1 MRVLVTGEKGFIAQN
16 LPKSF
21 EKLGSSVVN
30 TDSLAGFERIS
41 TGEICVHRN
50 SSEKWADLFVNENID
65 AVIHNA
71 AKVGTDVVA
80 LDHTE
85 SVLTNVDGTYNIITA
100 ANIAKIPVC
109 YMGTTVIYDTPKY
122 QDSAITETSEQS
134 PNTLYGAL
142 KQVSETILRSQA
154 KQWSI
159 IRPLFAYGGVGD
171 MNSLVA
177 KSFYSHLRRSGKQLD
192 MFLDPQ
198 KKKDYLHVED
208 YCDAVATACVG
219 DFWCDDFNVAA
230 ETPYTV
236 GEIVDM
242 MSDACGKDLSYMISW
257 KPETDYLGNHVLSTE
272 KFRKAS
278 GWSPQIPLK
287 SGIIR
292 SWRSILSNRD
302 EDYNPLKHLEE
313 ASDRGID
320 LTQFF

>member
-21 EKLGSSVVN
+21 EKVGGLVVD
-30 TDSLAGFERIS
+30 TSESPLVRID

-50 SSEKWADLFVNENID
+50 SSEAWADLFKNLDVD
-65 AVIHNA
+65 VVVHNA

-85 SVLTNVDGTYNIITA
+85 STLTNVDGTYNIIQA
-100 ANIAKIPVC
+100 ANIANIPIS

-122 QDSAITETSEQS
+122 QNSAITEESEQC

-154 KQWSI
+154 KRWNI

-177 KSFYSHLRRSGKQLD
+177 KSFFSHLHRRDAVD
-192 MFLDPQ
+192 MFLDPD

-208 YCDAVATACVG
+208 YCDAVAIACAEG
-219 DFWCDDFNVAA
+219 LWQDDFNVAA
-230 ETPYTV
+230 ESPLSV
-236 GEIVDM
+236 GDIVDL
-242 MSDACGKDLSYMISW
+242 MSSACGHDLTYMIKW
-257 KPETDYLGNHVLSTE
+257 HPETDYLGNHVLSSK
-272 KFRKAS
+272 KFRYAS
-278 GWSPQIPLK
+278 NWEPQVSLK
-287 SGIIR
+287 EGVLR
-292 SWRSILSNRD
+292 SWRSILANSGNP
-302 EDYNPLKHLEE
+302 EYNPLRYLDE
-313 ASDRGID
+313 AESKGID